1 MSLVIK
7 DKDGKRTP
15 HLSLCHE
22 AQGFSA
28 NNRSVSLLM
37 KSGIELTE
45 DVTKALE
52 VLGINKA
59 AFYSQIRTSLQDAV
73 KEKYGDEDKWLYVE
87 DFSSV
92 I

>member
-7 DKDGKRTP
+7 DKDGKRSP
-15 HLSLCHE
+15 HLALCHE

-37 KSGIELTE
+37 KSGVELTE

-52 VLGINKA
+52 TME
-59 AFYSQIRTSLQDAV
+59 TSLQSFTLE
-73 KEKYGDEDKWLYVE
+73 KEHRERKTDSGDDGSDGNEGNEASD
-87 DFSSV
+87 
-92 I
+92 IA